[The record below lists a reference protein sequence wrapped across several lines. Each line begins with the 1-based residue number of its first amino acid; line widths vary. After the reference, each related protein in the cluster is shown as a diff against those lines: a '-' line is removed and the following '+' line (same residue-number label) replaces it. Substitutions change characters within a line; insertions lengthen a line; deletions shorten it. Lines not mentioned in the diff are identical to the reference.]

1 MVLELAAFITALS
14 LRVRVRN
21 SYEDSLWNLFWDGY
35 VNNRTDIRKAVE
47 KLEEK
52 FKCCGV
58 DGWEDYGKVNYT
70 TIPLSCYENRD
81 ATKKR
86 FDTGCADAFIDW
98 IWDIMPAVSGIIGA
112 VLFLEIFGVI
122 SSCSLIV
129 AISHASYAEI
139 YVRP

>member
-14 LRVRVRN
+14 LRVRVRD

-35 VNNRTDIRKAVE
+35 VHNRTDVRKAVE

-52 FKCCGV
+52 FECCGV
-58 DGWEDYGKVNYT
+58 DGSKDYEKVNYT

-81 ATKKR
+81 ETKKI
-86 FDTGCADAFIDW
+86 FDVGCADAFIDW

-112 VLFLEIFGVI
+112 VLFLEIFAVL
-122 SSCSLIV
+122 SSCSLVV
-129 AISHASYAEI
+129 AISHASYEQI
-139 YVRP
+139 PVRS